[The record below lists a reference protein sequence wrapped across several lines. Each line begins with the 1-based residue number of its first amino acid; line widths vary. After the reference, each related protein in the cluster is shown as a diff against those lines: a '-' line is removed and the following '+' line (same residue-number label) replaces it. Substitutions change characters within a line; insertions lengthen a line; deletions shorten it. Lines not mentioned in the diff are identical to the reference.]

1 MKIVADDKIPYL
13 KGVFEPFAEVV
24 YLPGGKISP
33 ADLADADALI
43 TRTRTKCDKEL
54 LGNSKVKI
62 VATATIG
69 IDHLNTAELNEMGI
83 LWRNAPGCNADSVKN
98 YIAGAL
104 ASLGRDLSGMTLGII
119 GVGHVGKKI
128 AEVGKAFNMNILL
141 NDPPRAEAE
150 GDSAFTGLD
159 ELLAKSDIVT
169 LHVPLE
175 CSGKYPTLNMAD
187 ENFFAK
193 MKHGAYFFNSCR
205 GEVMDKAA
213 FISAKNSGKIAGALI
228 DVWPDEPDLDP
239 ALLDAV
245 EIGTPHIAGYSREGK
260 ANGTTASVRAV
271 AEVFDIEP
279 LKNFQLPALPP
290 PVFPEEIKLDAALP
304 VWQQLAGAVLHVYDV
319 RRDAAGLK
327 AAPAQFE
334 ALRGSYWN
342 RREFSA
348 YTVKNASSDVKKSL
362 ELLGFK
368 IG

>member
-13 KGVFEPFAEVV
+13 KGVFEPYAEVV
-24 YLPGGKISP
+24 YLPGGKITP
-33 ADLADADALI
+33 ADVADADALI
-43 TRTRTKCDKEL
+43 TRTRTRCDKAL
-54 LGNSKVKI
+54 LRNSKVRI

-69 IDHLNTAELNEMGI
+69 IDHLNTAELDEIGI
-83 LWRNAPGCNADSVKN
+83 MWRNAPGCNADSVKN
-98 YIAGAL
+98 YIASAL
-104 ASLGRDLSGMTLGII
+104 ASLDRDLSGMTLGII

-128 AEVGKAFNMNILL
+128 AEVGRAFRMNVLL

-150 GDSAFTGLD
+150 GDSEFTCLA
-159 ELLAKSDIVT
+159 ELLEKSDIVT

-175 CSGKYPTLNMAD
+175 NSGKYPTANMAD
-187 ENFFAK
+187 EKFFAQ
-193 MKHGAYFFNSCR
+193 MKRGAYFFNSCR

-213 FISAKNSGKIAGALI
+213 FIAAKNSGKIAGALI

-239 ALLDAV
+239 ELLAAV

-271 AEVFDIEP
+271 AEFFDIP
-279 LKNFQLPALPP
+279 QLKNFQLPELPP
-290 PVFPEEIKLDAALP
+290 PVFPEIIELDSALSVP
-304 VWQQLAGAVLHVYDV
+304 QQISRAVLHVYDV
-319 RRDAAGLK
+319 RKDAAELK
-327 AAPAQFE
+327 SAPAQFE

-348 YTVKNASSDVKKSL
+348 YTVKNSSPETENALK
-362 ELLGFK
+362 LLGFK

>member
-13 KGVFEPFAEVV
+13 KGVFEPCAEVV
-24 YLPGGKISP
+24 YLPGNKITP
-33 ADLADADALI
+33 ADVADADALI
-43 TRTRTKCDKEL
+43 TRTRTRCDKAL
-54 LGNSKVKI
+54 LENSKVKI

-69 IDHLNTAELNEMGI
+69 IDHLNTDELDSLGI

-98 YIAGAL
+98 YIASAL
-104 ASLGRDLSGMTLGII
+104 ASLGKDLSGMTMGII

-128 AEVGKAFNMNILL
+128 AEAGRAFNMNVLL
-141 NDPPRAEAE
+141 NDPPRAEVE
-150 GDSAFTGLD
+150 GDSEFTDLD
-159 ELLAKSDIVT
+159 ELLKKSDIVT

-175 CSGKYPTLNMAD
+175 CAGKYPTLNMAD
-187 ENFFAK
+187 ESFFAK
-193 MKHGAYFFNSCR
+193 MKQGAYFFNSCR

-213 FISAKNSGKIAGALI
+213 FIAAKKSGKIAGALI
-228 DVWPDEPDLDP
+228 DVWPDEPDLEP
-239 ALLDAV
+239 ELLEAV

-271 AEVFDIEP
+271 AEVFDIP
-279 LKNFQLPALPP
+279 QLKDFQLPALPA
-290 PVFPEEIKLDAALP
+290 PVFPEVIELDNTLSP
-304 VWQQLAGAVLHVYDV
+304 YQQIAGAVLHVYDV
-319 RRDAAGLK
+319 RRDAAELK
-327 AAPAQFE
+327 ESPAQFE

-348 YTVKNASSDVKKSL
+348 YTVKNAPFEVKNAL

>member
-13 KGVFEPFAEVV
+13 KGVFEPYAEVV
-24 YLPGGKISP
+24 YLPGGKITS
-33 ADLADADALI
+33 ADVADADALI
-43 TRTRTKCDKEL
+43 TRTRTGCDRAL
-54 LGNSKVKI
+54 LENSKVKI

-69 IDHLNTAELNEMGI
+69 IDHLNTAELDEMGI

-98 YIAGAL
+98 YIASAL
-104 ASLGRDLSGMTLGII
+104 ASLDKDLSGKTLGII

-128 AEVGKAFNMNILL
+128 SEVGRAFNMDVLL

-150 GDSAFTGLD
+150 GGSAFTGLD
-159 ELLAKSDIVT
+159 ELLSKSDIVT

-175 CSGKYPTLNMAD
+175 ISGRYPTLNMAD

-193 MKHGAYFFNSCR
+193 MKPGAYFFNSCR

-213 FISAKNSGKIAGALI
+213 FIAARNSGKIAGALI
-228 DVWPDEPDLDP
+228 DVWPGEPDLDP

-271 AEVFDIEP
+271 AEFFDLAP

-290 PVFPEEIKLDAALP
+290 PVFPEMIELDNTLP
-304 VWQQLAGAVLHVYDV
+304 AWKQISQAVLHVYDV
-319 RRDAAGLK
+319 TRDAAELK
-327 AAPAQFE
+327 AAPSQFE
-334 ALRGSYWN
+334 ALRGNYWN

-348 YTVKNASSDVKKSL
+348 YTVKNFSPGAKKSL

-368 IG
+368 TG

>member
-13 KGVFEPFAEVV
+13 KGVFEPYAEVV
-24 YLPGGKISP
+24 YLPGGRISS
-33 ADLADADALI
+33 ADVVDADALI
-43 TRTRTKCDKEL
+43 TRTRTRCDKAL
-54 LGNSKVKI
+54 LENSQVKI

-69 IDHLNTAELNEMGI
+69 IDHLNTAELDEMGI

-98 YIAGAL
+98 YIASAL
-104 ASLGRDLSGMTLGII
+104 ASLDKDLSGRTLGII

-128 AEVGKAFNMNILL
+128 SEVGKAFNMNVLL
-141 NDPPRAEAE
+141 NDPPRADSE
-150 GDSAFTGLD
+150 GDSAFTVLD

-175 CSGKYPTLNMAD
+175 SAGKYPTLNMAD
-187 ENFFAK
+187 ESFFSK
-193 MKHGAYFFNSCR
+193 MKPGSYFFNSCR

-213 FISAKNSGKIAGALI
+213 FITAGKSGKIAGALI

-239 ALLDAV
+239 ALLAAV

-271 AEVFDIEP
+271 AEVFDIVP

-290 PVFPEEIKLDAALP
+290 PVFPEIIELDNTLP
-304 VWQQLAGAVLHVYDV
+304 VWQQLSRAVLHVYDV
-319 RRDAAGLK
+319 RRDSAELK
-327 AAPAQFE
+327 AAPEQFE
-334 ALRGSYWN
+334 SLRGSYWN

-348 YTVKNASSDVKKSL
+348 YTVKNASFEAKKSL